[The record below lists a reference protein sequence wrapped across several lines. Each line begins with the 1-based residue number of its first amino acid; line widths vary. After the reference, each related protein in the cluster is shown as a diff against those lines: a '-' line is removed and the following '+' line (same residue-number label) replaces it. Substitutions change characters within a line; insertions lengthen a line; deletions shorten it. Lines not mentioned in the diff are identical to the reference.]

1 MNTPKV
7 PKSLQHLDKDTREKY
22 VEAIERVTGVAKVSG
37 VSRRDLLQII
47 GGISAAA
54 VLSACGTQS
63 STGSSS
69 GSAGGSP
76 SVLYDGKVFDAK
88 GAVLRLGDWGGFW
101 QESQTT
107 VLLSQFEKDF
117 NCKVSYDP
125 SWPWQPK
132 FFANGPK
139 NPPFDVTNWNLP
151 DLIQTATAGDYFDDI
166 ATLKANI
173 PNTKDLWDFAYDNG
187 YGITYLFSQYGYAY
201 RTDRVDPAPA
211 KFADFWDD
219 RFAGGKRATF
229 ITSNTL
235 FRIHFVVANAVFGK
249 DEKDWE
255 AGFKAM
261 EQAMPMKVSDFTG
274 NMMTLLER
282 GEVDI
287 AVMHDGEVY
296 AGMDKGLPLGFTYW
310 TERKPFLD
318 QTKTVSKY
326 SGEVQK
332 KLAYAL
338 IDRSTSPEYQN
349 AMGSIQALRPTNK
362 NAVVPE
368 KLAARGLTNTADG
381 MKGMWN
387 PDWKSYLE
395 IEDTIIDRVN
405 KIFGT
410 TG

>member
-1 MNTPKV
+1 MDIRKIPIG
-7 PKSLQHLDKDTREKY
+7 SEDWESDTREKY
-22 VEAIERVTGVAKVSG
+22 VEAIERVTRLAEVSG
-37 VSRRDLLQII
+37 VSRRQFIQIV

-54 VLSACGTQS
+54 ALSACGNQAS
-63 STGSSS
+63 GGSSG

-76 SVLYDGKVFDAK
+76 LVLYDGNTFDAK

-101 QESQTT
+101 QESQTK

-173 PNTKDLWDFAYDNG
+173 PNTKDLWDFAYENG
-187 YGITYLFSQYGYAY
+187 YGITYLYSQYGYAY
-201 RTDRVDPAPA
+201 RSDRVDPAPT

-219 RFAGGKRATF
+219 RFGGGKRATF

-235 FRIHFVVANAVFGK
+235 FRVHFVVANAVFGK
-249 DEKDWE
+249 DEKDME

-261 EQAMPMKVSDFTG
+261 ERAMPMKVSDFTG

-296 AGMDKGLPLGFTYW
+296 AGMDKGLPLGFMYW
-310 TERKPFLD
+310 AERLPFLD

-338 IDRSTSPEYQN
+338 IDRSTSPEYQI
-349 AMGSIQALRPTNK
+349 AMGGLQYLRPTNK
-362 NAVVPE
+362 KASIPE
-368 KLAARGLTNTADG
+368 RLAARGLKNTPDA
-381 MKGMWN
+381 MNGMWN
-387 PDWKSYLE
+387 PSWEWYLKN
-395 IEDTIIDRVN
+395 EDTVIDRVN

>member
-1 MNTPKV
+1 MDARKALQGLGHLESNTG
-7 PKSLQHLDKDTREKY
+7 TKY
-22 VEAIERVTGVAKVSG
+22 VEAIERVARIAKVKG
-37 VSRRDLLQII
+37 ISRRDFIQIL
-47 GGISAAA
+47 GGISAA
-54 VLSACGTQS
+54 VGLSACGSQS
-63 STGSSS
+63 PAESAS
-69 GSAGGSP
+69 GSAGSSP
-76 SVLYDGKVFDAK
+76 LVLYDGKTFDAK
-88 GAVLRLGDWGGFW
+88 GAVLSLGDWGGFW
-101 QESQTT
+101 QESQTK

-139 NPPFDVTNWNLP
+139 KPPFDVTNWNLP
-151 DLIQTATAGDYFDDI
+151 DLIQTANAGDYFDDI

-173 PNTKDLWDFAYDNG
+173 PNTKDLWDFAFDNG

-201 RTDRVDPAPA
+201 RTDRVDPAPT
-211 KFADFWDD
+211 KFTDFWDD
-219 RFAGGKRATF
+219 RFGGGKRATF

-235 FRIHFVVANAVFGK
+235 FRVHFAVANAVFGK
-249 DEKDWE
+249 GEDDIE

-261 EQAMPMKVSDFTG
+261 ERAMPMKVSDFTG

-310 TERKPFLD
+310 SERKPYLD

-332 KLAYAL
+332 RLGYAL
-338 IDRSTSPEYQN
+338 IDRSTSPEYQT
-349 AMGSIQALRPTNK
+349 AMGGIQYLRPTNK
-362 NAVVPE
+362 KAVIPE
-368 KLAARGLTNTADG
+368 RLAERGLVNSSDAMT
-381 MKGMWN
+381 GMWN
-387 PDWKSYLE
+387 PTWGWFLE
-395 IEDTIIDRVN
+395 SEDIIIDRVN